1 MNILKDQHSPIVR
14 ILFLKIT
21 FLLFLPLQAQEIYYD
36 NSELLRNTIVE
47 IENQVNGEDQAYAST
62 QLNGLD
68 AWVDDS
74 ELKWSNSDIND
85 FDAQKLSF
93 EVKLKNKEQIRIE
106 QQLLNLG
113 QSKVALKF
121 TGLLEKRLKTAYLSL
136 IDYMEQKQRKN
147 LLQQQRNLANS
158 ELDSWKIKVNS
169 KDFRADKLQQADLT
183 LDSIWA
189 DQLENNVGISRY
201 ESRWHKSD
209 SQMFTHYFERSSNNI
224 IAIQQM
230 LEIGNEVMQSKKYR
244 HSNNSIKSSEFDANW
259 KNKQIQRRNAQNK
272 LSLNSVK
279 FEYDNKKNDLGFSI
293 GVKMP
298 ITQNSYDSLLQ
309 QQQQRYTNIDMQYS
323 MIEVADQLDEK
334 LFQLMKM
341 QDQWSSNQK
350 LLAKISQRIKRLSK
364 IRNIDLLLSL
374 KQAYL
379 KRQMRQEAIQ
389 MRALRIYIEFLN
401 IAGIL
406 SEKPYRNWIQT
417 GTPQLFN

>member
-1 MNILKDQHSPIVR
+1 MNILKVQYSLIAR
-14 ILFLKIT
+14 ILFLKII
-21 FLLFLPLQAQEIYYD
+21 FLLSFSLQAQEVYYN
-36 NSELLRNTIVE
+36 NSELLRNTIVQ

-68 AWVDDS
+68 AWIDDS

-93 EVKLKNKEQIRIE
+93 EVKLKNKEQIRVE

-121 TGLLEKRLKTAYLSL
+121 TGLLEKRLKTVYLSL
-136 IDYMEQKQRKN
+136 IDYIEQKKRKN
-147 LLQQQRNLANS
+147 LLQQQKNLANS

-189 DQLENNVGISRY
+189 NQLENNVGISRY
-201 ESRWHKSD
+201 ETRRYKSD
-209 SQMFTHYFERSSNNI
+209 SQTHYFETPSNNI
-224 IAIQQM
+224 IPIQQM
-230 LEIGNEVMQSKKYR
+230 IEISKEVMQSKIYQQYN
-244 HSNNSIKSSEFDANW
+244 SSIKSSEFDANW
-259 KNKQIQRRNAQNK
+259 GNKQIQRRNAQNK

-279 FEYDNKKNDLGFSI
+279 LEYDNKKNDLGFSVGI
-293 GVKMP
+293 KMP
-298 ITQNSYDSLLQ
+298 ITRNSYDSLLQ

-323 MIEVADQLDEK
+323 VIEVADQLDEK
-334 LFQLMKM
+334 SFQLMKM

-350 LLAKISQRIKRLSK
+350 LLDKISQRIKRLSK

-406 SEKPYRNWIQT
+406 SEKPYRNWIQA